1 MWGYKKVREVENGG
15 VVHGIGAVRGISVW
29 NWCMECEYIQVLKA
43 ANTVPL
49 WVASYSRQIETSQIV
64 LTSASTVLWVARSHR
79 SSARTCRHMMPNQ
92 CGLDSHE
99 KNVEPELSELVL

>member
-1 MWGYKKVREVENGG
+1 MCGATRKCVKLKMAVLCMELVQCMELVYGIG
-15 VVHGIGAVRGISVW
+15 AVHGIGVW

-64 LTSASTVLWVARSHR
+64 LTSASTVLWLV
-79 SSARTCRHMMPNQ
+79 
-92 CGLDSHE
+92 G
-99 KNVEPELSELVL
+99 VIEPRRINLQTSNA